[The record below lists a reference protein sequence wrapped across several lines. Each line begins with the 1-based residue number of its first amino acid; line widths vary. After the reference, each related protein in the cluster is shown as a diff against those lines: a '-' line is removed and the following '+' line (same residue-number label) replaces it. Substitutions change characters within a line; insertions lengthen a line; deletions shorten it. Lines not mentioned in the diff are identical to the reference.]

1 MDKGKDLYRRDKEFL
16 SSVQKLRFYP
26 FVAERGQGAYLI
38 GSDGKEYL
46 DFSSGWGVATTGY
59 NHPRIIE
66 AVNKQMR
73 KLSFAPTI
81 SVINEES
88 VVLAE
93 MLAKMVPGSGP
104 KSVWF
109 GHSGSDANEFIA
121 KIIPIAT
128 GKSKLMTFV
137 GSYHGQTMG
146 SYAMSGH
153 PAQNKFI
160 CGGSVVK
167 LPYPDCYRCPFE
179 KRMCSCGLFCL
190 SYIEDYIFKTIAP
203 PEQIGAI
210 EIEAIQ
216 CDGGDIVPVD
226 GFLQGLQRFC
236 KMYDMLFIID
246 EVKIGL
252 GRTGKMF
259 GFEHWGVEPDLVVLA
274 KPLGSGQPISAVV
287 GNKNVMDA
295 EVCAHLFT
303 TAGNPVGCAAAIETL
318 NIIKEEKLTEN
329 AEEMGVYFK
338 QELEK
343 LKDQYEFIGD
353 VRGKGLV
360 LGVDLVKDERTKEP
374 NPQAA
379 AQVLYRAFEL
389 GLLIYNSGLHSNV
402 LEFTP
407 PLIINKEHVDL
418 AIRILK
424 RTFDD
429 VLEGKVAEE
438 KLNLFSGWNA

>member
-1 MDKGKDLYRRDKEFL
+1 MDKGTELYRRDKEVL

-26 FVAERGQGAYLI
+26 FAAERGKGAYLI

-59 NHPRIIE
+59 NHPRIVD
-66 AVNKQMR
+66 AVNKQMH

-88 VVLAE
+88 VILAE
-93 MLAKMVPGSGP
+93 MLTELVPGNGR

-109 GHSGSDANEFIA
+109 GHSGSDANEFVA

-128 GKSKLMTFV
+128 GKSKLLTFI

-153 PAQNKFI
+153 PAQNKFT
-160 CGGSVVK
+160 GSGNVVK
-167 LPYPDCYRCPFE
+167 LPYPDCYRCPYE
-179 KRMCSCGLFCL
+179 KKKPSCGLFCL

-216 CDGGDIVPVD
+216 CDGGDIVPAD

-259 GFEHWGVEPDLVVLA
+259 GFEHWGVEPDLVILA

-287 GNKNVMDA
+287 GDKNIMDA
-295 EVCAHLFT
+295 GVCMHLFT

-318 NIIKEEKLTEN
+318 NVIRDEKLMEN
-329 AEEMGVYFK
+329 AKETGAYFK

-343 LKDQYEFIGD
+343 LKDKCEIIGD

-360 LGVDLVKDERTKEP
+360 LGVDLVKDKRTRAP

-389 GLLIYNSGLHSNV
+389 GLLIYNSGIHSNV

-418 AIRILK
+418 AVRILEK
-424 RTFDD
+424 AFGD
-429 VLEGKVAEE
+429 VLNGAVTEE
-438 KLNLFSGWNA
+438 KLKMFSGWNA